1 MRLAGIGRKR
11 PSQSAFLI
19 ATVGAGFWGLS
30 GTAAQALFQLYG
42 FPVVGLV
49 TLRMLI
55 AGSIL
60 IVVLRPAFPDA
71 PWLRFLLLSVFGL
84 AGSQLTYLAAISYS
98 NAAAATLLQF
108 LFLPMVV
115 AYEVLAGEL
124 RWSARWA
131 LMLGLAA
138 AGTLLLVGGLSNG
151 NIEILVT
158 PRGLLFGL
166 LSAVAAAYYTL
177 DSRRLVRE
185 SGSWAVTAWGFVV
198 GGAVTLPFGAF
209 TLSGYSLPTGLG
221 TLLDVA
227 LLVGFVIVFG
237 TLLAYGFYLSAL
249 RHLAACEVGVV
260 ASWEPISAAAA
271 AFVFLGVVMTPV
283 QYLGGAMIV
292 LAVILLASLPAATKP
307 R

>member
-1 MRLAGIGRKR
+1 MRQ
-11 PSQSAFLI
+11 SQSAFII
-19 ATVGAGFWGLS
+19 AAIGAGFWGLS
-30 GTAAQALFQLYG
+30 GTAAQGLFQLYG

-60 IVVLRPAFPDA
+60 IAFLRPSFPNGSR
-71 PWLRFLLLSVFGL
+71 LRFAVLSVFGL
-84 AGSQLTYLAAISYS
+84 GGSQLTYLAAISYS

-108 LFLPMVV
+108 LFLPLVV

-131 LMLGLAA
+131 VMLALAA
-138 AGTLLLVGGLSNG
+138 LGTLLLVGGFSRGSL
-151 NIEILVT
+151 EIIVT
-158 PRGLLFGL
+158 PGGLAFGL

-177 DSRRLVRE
+177 GSRRLVRE
-185 SGSWAVTAWGFVV
+185 SGSWTVTAWGFVV
-198 GGAVTLPFGAF
+198 GGVITSPFGIF
-209 TLSGYSLPTGLG
+209 TLIGYSLPTGFGAILN
-221 TLLDVA
+221 VA
-227 LLVGFVIVFG
+227 FLIGVVIVLG

-249 RHLAACEVGVV
+249 RHLAASEVGVV

-271 AFVFLGVVMTPV
+271 AYVFLGVIMTGV

-292 LAVILLASLPAATKP
+292 VAVVLLAWFNQAQ
-307 R
+307 RG